1 MPEVPKQET
10 SQGESSS
17 SASAPASVAA
27 GTEEPAYPKEQQEE
41 QADITQKQDS
51 GSETDKIQ
59 AVSQNGGDSVKT
71 DSEPTPNGKVSTS
84 DMQDKGNSGDNCELK
99 NEEDTLKSNGDV
111 PSHQQAECVEGQE
124 ITKL

>member
-1 MPEVPKQET
+1 MPEAPKQET

-17 SASAPASVAA
+17 SAPASVAA
-27 GTEEPAYPKEQQEE
+27 GTEQPVSPKDQQEE

-51 GSETDKIQ
+51 GSDTDKTQ
-59 AVSQNGGDSVKT
+59 AISQNGGDSVKT

-84 DMQDKGNSGDNCELK
+84 DMQDKGNNGDNCELE
-99 NEEDTLKSNGDV
+99 NEEDALKSNGDV